1 MKQVVD
7 CLEQNRQDI
16 VVLLLGCRVLFA
28 LWIIILMI
36 ELTASQ
42 IAQLHERW
50 QDLTIKKAATGS

>member
-42 IAQLHERW
+42 IAQLHER
-50 QDLTIKKAATGS
+50 